1 MDSDYELPVAA
12 DADWA
17 AEHQRADGHTAQQAV
32 HPQLWSRSIP
42 PPVSLTLP
50 PERPQRPAGMRPQEG
65 RADRATLRPPDA
77 IGMRRRFS
85 LPEQRGVL
93 HWLGTA
99 RGTQVYINPVVRGCV
114 TVWLSSICRGDGAML
129 CDCHFNQQCLF
140 TRDVPWSWATLYLHT
155 ASVRPTAYRLCHR
168 AGPSGAYL
176 RDWQLHGSWYV
187 LSTHRNCADIREKH
201 PQGCWTV
208 QPPPPAAGLYFS
220 YFRVLCE
227 EGGNS
232 DGGSALVISCMELY
246 GDVECHG

>member
-155 ASVRPTAYRLCHR
+155 ASVRPTAYRLGIGNCTVPVM
-168 AGPSGAYL
+168 ALSGTCCRRTGIVQTSA
-176 RDWQLHGSWYV
+176 R
-187 LSTHRNCADIREKH
+187 STHRDVGQFSHHPRRQVCTSRTSVCCARK
-201 PQGCWTV
+201 GATATG
-208 QPPPPAAGLYFS
+208 AAPW
-220 YFRVLCE
+220 
-227 EGGNS
+227 
-232 DGGSALVISCMELY
+232 
-246 GDVECHG
+246 